1 MTILS
6 TQRTT
11 TMPMTNYTK
20 FSQKKLSMAD
30 IIEIEADD
38 YAKRQVKIAR
48 KRQRKRQSKGEKKK

>member
-1 MTILS
+1 
-6 TQRTT
+6 
-11 TMPMTNYTK
+11 MTNYTK

-48 KRQRKRQSKGEKKK
+48 KRQRKRQSKGGKKK